1 MKHLAKSGFS
11 QSYTYF
17 TWKNTKQEL
26 TEYFTELTQTS
37 VREYMRPNLFA
48 NTPDILHEYLQHGG
62 RPAFQIRLVLAAT
75 LGASYGIYSGYE
87 LAENRPVKPGSE
99 EYLDSEK
106 YQIRVRDFDDP
117 NSLAE
122 LIARVNAIR
131 HEHPALQRDWGL
143 RFHAT
148 DNPRL
153 LSYSK
158 RSEDGTDI
166 VLVVVNLDPLNMQH
180 GFVQLPLADW
190 NLSPDAT
197 VRVCRTC

>member
-1 MKHLAKSGFS
+1 M
-11 QSYTYF
+11 
-17 TWKNTKQEL
+17 
-26 TEYFTELTQTS
+26 
-37 VREYMRPNLFA
+37 
-48 NTPDILHEYLQHGG
+48 
-62 RPAFQIRLVLAAT
+62 
-75 LGASYGIYSGYE
+75 
-87 LAENRPVKPGSE
+87 
-99 EYLDSEK
+99 
-106 YQIRVRDFDDP
+106 
-117 NSLAE
+117 
-122 LIARVNAIR
+122 NAIR

-197 VRVCRTC
+197 VRVQDLLTTERYFWRGEWNYVRLDPQSQPAHILSVQLTAPLPAEPAEPRA